1 MTVDDRLREAS
12 EATRASFAEQE
23 VPELRQSGQVVGV
36 SIAVLLIVVVAGLAL
51 TVALGG
57 GDRSQVTADDGGSPP
72 ATGAPPETTSPTT
85 PTSTSTAAPATPR
98 DVSAGEASLLDPGPL
113 SPRGGHS
120 VVWSG
125 SEVIVW
131 GGWGDELG
139 VMKHADGAAYDPVS
153 GQWRTVAPG
162 PLEGRRN
169 HAAAWTGS
177 EMLVAGGD
185 GRTDGAAYDPV
196 ADSWRRLPPAPFPI
210 GGSETLEDE
219 GRAVTDSALYIWDVA
234 GDQVARYDFAAGRW
248 DESPGPDFDNATIGA
263 LRVVGEDLV
272 ALGVTRYTGSPLQV
286 AVADTSRATW
296 RALPDGNFP
305 QDGIVPDFDPRW
317 STGLDD
323 VLFAWSQ
330 SRADAVLALDPQT
343 GEWQTLSPH
352 ELPSC
357 EGAPAPQEVED
368 GLVATSCGVTAS
380 YTASQDAWQR
390 RDIGD
395 LVVRDDETVW
405 TGTEI
410 VSWGTTCCYGTGG
423 SPFEPN
429 IAWSYEPPP

>member
-12 EATRASFAEQE
+12 EATRASFAGKD
-23 VPELRQSGQVVGV
+23 VPELRPGGRIVGASV
-36 SIAVLLIVVVAGLAL
+36 AVLLIVAVVGVAL

-57 GDRSQVTADDGGSPP
+57 ADRSQVTADDGGSPV
-72 ATGAPPETTSPTT
+72 ATDAPPETTSPTT
-85 PTSTSTAAPATPR
+85 PTSTTVPATPR
-98 DVSAGEASLLDPGPL
+98 NVRAGDASLLDPGPL

-125 SEVIVW
+125 SEMIVW

-139 VMKHADGAAYDPVS
+139 GVKHADGAAYDLATR
-153 GQWRTVAPG
+153 QWRTVAAG

-177 EMLVAGGD
+177 EMLVVGGD
-185 GRTDGAAYDPV
+185 GRTDGAAYDPI

-210 GGSETLEDE
+210 GGSETLDDE
-219 GRAVTDSALYIWDVA
+219 GRAVSDSALYVWDVA
-234 GDQVARYDFAAGRW
+234 QDRVARYDFASDRW
-248 DESPGPDFDNATIGA
+248 DQSPGPDFDNVTIGA

-272 ALGVTRYTGSPLQV
+272 ALGVARYTGSPLQA
-286 AVADTSRATW
+286 AVADPSGASWIRV
-296 RALPDGNFP
+296 PDGSFP

-317 STGLDD
+317 SAGLDD
-323 VLFAWSQ
+323 VLIAWSQ
-330 SRADAVLALDPQT
+330 SRPDAVLALDPRA
-343 GEWQTLSPH
+343 GEWQTLSRH

-357 EGAPAPQEVED
+357 EGAPAPQEIEG
-368 GLVATSCGVTAS
+368 GLVVSSCGVTAR
-380 YTASQDAWQR
+380 YEASQDEWHR
-390 RDIGD
+390 LDIGD
-395 LVVRDDETVW
+395 LAVSGGDTVW

-423 SPFEPN
+423 SPYEPN
-429 IAWSYEPPP
+429 IAWSYAPPG